1 MLSSQVIQT
10 TIDDLKNIID
20 LLDFDNISINVFLP
34 KENQKEQ

>member
-1 MLSSQVIQT
+1 MHEGKLDF
-10 TIDDLKNIID
+10 DDLKNIID